1 MAYAVLQAPAHFN
14 IEAVL
19 RWGQV
24 RGLDGA
30 EHLAEAVVQAPLGT
44 SYTHE
49 DFCEKVVIV
58 LVEQQILDSTLV
70 RSIVDCIHLRK
81 FAVQEVVPP
90 GSNVEYR
97 DLPEPNSGMIA
108 SICSRRHSYCISG

>member
-1 MAYAVLQAPAHFN
+1 M
-14 IEAVL
+14 
-19 RWGQV
+19 
-24 RGLDGA
+24 RGFDGA
-30 EHLAEAVVQAPLGT
+30 EHLAEAVVQTPLGT

-90 GSNVEYR
+90 GSNVECR
-97 DLPEPNSGMIA
+97 DLPEPNFGMIA
-108 SICSRRHSYCISG
+108 SICSRRHRYCISG